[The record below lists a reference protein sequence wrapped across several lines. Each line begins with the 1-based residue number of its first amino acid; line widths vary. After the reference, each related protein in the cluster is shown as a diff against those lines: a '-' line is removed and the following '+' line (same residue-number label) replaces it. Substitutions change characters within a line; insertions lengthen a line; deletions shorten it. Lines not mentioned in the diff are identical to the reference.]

1 MSLKSR
7 KIILNKLLIYFPI
20 LILFISVF
28 SEFDFNYLN
37 YKYFSF
43 NFPFI
48 LIFYLS
54 LKRVE
59 FLGYGY
65 IFIAGLFNDTVLG
78 FPIGISSLTY
88 LIICGFAAYLKN
100 ITLRPNLF
108 KDGVYFLVTIL
119 VANSVNYFL
128 LVLFFSI
135 ESNYYELSGNIFFS
149 FLMYYIFAYIL
160 DFYYKLAFRKK
171 WLMIEEG
178 TIQDLKKIR

>member
-1 MSLKSR
+1 MGIKFKSNIR
-7 KIILNKLLIYFPI
+7 DKLLLYLP
-20 LILFISVF
+20 LLLLFISV
-28 SEFDFNYLN
+28 SNEFDFNYLN

-48 LIFYLS
+48 LIFYFS
-54 LKRVE
+54 LKRIE

-100 ITLRPNLF
+100 LTLRPNLF
-108 KDGVYFLVTIL
+108 KDWVYFLFTIL

-128 LVLFFSI
+128 LVSFFSI
-135 ESNYYELSGNIFFS
+135 ELNYYELSGNIFFT
-149 FLMYYIFAYIL
+149 FLIYYIFAHIL
-160 DFYYKLAFRKK
+160 DFYYRLAFRKK
-171 WLMIEEG
+171 N
-178 TIQDLKKIR
+178 D

>member
-7 KIILNKLLIYFPI
+7 KIIFNKLLVYFPV

-28 SEFDFNYLN
+28 NEFDFNYLN

-65 IFIAGLFNDTVLG
+65 IFIAGLFNDAVLG

-88 LIICGFAAYLKN
+88 LIICGF
-100 ITLRPNLF
+100 F
-108 KDGVYFLVTIL
+108 F
-119 VANSVNYFL
+119 SH
-128 LVLFFSI
+128 VLFDLSSPRRRAVYHMYHMFSVYSI
-135 ESNYYELSGNIFFS
+135 IWR
-149 FLMYYIFAYIL
+149 
-160 DFYYKLAFRKK
+160 DV
-171 WLMIEEG
+171 
-178 TIQDLKKIR
+178 DL

>member
-7 KIILNKLLIYFPI
+7 KIILNKLLVYFPI

-65 IFIAGLFNDTVLG
+65 IFIAGL
-78 FPIGISSLTY
+78 Y
-88 LIICGFAAYLKN
+88 
-100 ITLRPNLF
+100 
-108 KDGVYFLVTIL
+108 
-119 VANSVNYFL
+119 
-128 LVLFFSI
+128 
-135 ESNYYELSGNIFFS
+135 
-149 FLMYYIFAYIL
+149 
-160 DFYYKLAFRKK
+160 
-171 WLMIEEG
+171 
-178 TIQDLKKIR
+178 

>member
-88 LIICGFAAYLKN
+88 LIICGFASYLKN
-100 ITLRPNLF
+100 ITLRPSSF
-108 KDGVYFLVTIL
+108 KDWIYFLVTIL

-171 WLMIEEG
+171 
-178 TIQDLKKIR
+178 

>member
-78 FPIGISSLTY
+78 VPIGISSLTY

>member
-78 FPIGISSLTY
+78 FPIGVSSLTY

>member
-1 MSLKSR
+1 MNLKSR
-7 KIILNKLLIYFPI
+7 KIILNKLLFYFPI

-43 NFPFI
+43 NFQFI

-171 WLMIEEG
+171 
-178 TIQDLKKIR
+178 

>member
-43 NFPFI
+43 NFQFI

-78 FPIGISSLTY
+78 LPIGISSLTY

>member
-1 MSLKSR
+1 MTSRFKTSILKR
-7 KIILNKLLIYFPI
+7 FLLYLP
-20 LILFISVF
+20 LILLFVSVF
-28 SEFDFNYLN
+28 NEFDFNYLN
-37 YKYFSF
+37 YRYFSF

-135 ESNYYELSGNIFFS
+135 ELNYYELSGNIFFT
-149 FLMYYIFAYIL
+149 FLMYYIFAHIL

-171 WLMIEEG
+171 N
-178 TIQDLKKIR
+178 D

>member
-48 LIFYLS
+48 IIFYLS

-119 VANSVNYFL
+119 VANPQ
-128 LVLFFSI
+128 I
-135 ESNYYELSGNIFFS
+135 
-149 FLMYYIFAYIL
+149 
-160 DFYYKLAFRKK
+160 
-171 WLMIEEG
+171 
-178 TIQDLKKIR
+178 IR

>member
-48 LIFYLS
+48 IIFYLS

-160 DFYYKLAFRKK
+160 DFYYTLAFRKK